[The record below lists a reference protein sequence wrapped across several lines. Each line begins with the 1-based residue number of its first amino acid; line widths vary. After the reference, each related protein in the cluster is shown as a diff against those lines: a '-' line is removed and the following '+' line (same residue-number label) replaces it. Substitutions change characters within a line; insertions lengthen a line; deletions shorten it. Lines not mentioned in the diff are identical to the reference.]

1 MHCVSTNTPMTNII
15 YRTDAP
21 VTAAQVTEVFR
32 SSGIN
37 RPVDDPERISQMLRH
52 GNLTVTAWHGDQLV
66 GFARSLTDFCFC
78 CYLSDL
84 AVRREYQ
91 HQGIGKRLIDLT
103 KEKAGE
109 KTTLL
114 LLAAP
119 AAKDYYPKIGLERH
133 SDCFVIRRTE

>member
-1 MHCVSTNTPMTNII
+1 MTDIT

-21 VTAAQVTEVFR
+21 VTTEEVIAVFR

-37 RPVDDPERISQMLRH
+37 RPVADPERISQMLRY
-52 GNLTVTAWHGDQLV
+52 GNLTITAWQGDQLV
-66 GFARSLTDFCFC
+66 GFARSLTDFCYC

-84 AVRREYQ
+84 AVSREFQ
-91 HQGIGKRLIDLT
+91 RQGIGKKLIDLT
-103 KEKAGE
+103 KERVGE

-119 AAKDYYPKIGLERH
+119 AAKDYYPKIGLERYN
-133 SDCFVIRRTE
+133 DCFVIRRTE